1 MNQRVRFGS
10 VGVSRSLLQLGGVA
24 MFGLMAFACGSD
36 AASPTGQGGASGQG
50 GSAEGGKAGHGGSGA
65 GVGGQATGDA
75 GSSNMGG
82 AGSGPV
88 GGSAGSPQ
96 GGAAQ
101 GGSAGSAQAGAPA
114 GGSAGTPQG
123 GAAAGGSAGSTQGG
137 GGGQAGTSVGGSA
150 GTAQAGAA
158 QGGSAGNPQG
168 GAAQGGSAGSP
179 QGGAAQ
185 GGSAG
190 AQGGAAQ
197 GGGAG
202 SAQGGAAQGGSAQ
215 GGAAQG
221 GSAGSAQGGSAGSAQ
236 GGSGGGGGTSSFLS
250 WQNGYISG
258 PSNIGNVHGYWY
270 TFHDTGTST
279 ILPSSFA
286 TAGANICVT
295 GNAAQYSNGG
305 LNWGSAVGFNANQA
319 AGTNPPLGA
328 WNATA
333 AGIAGFRFT
342 LTGSQVPSSIQVNVT
357 VAGSTASYCSKL
369 SGVTAGTSQAVIFG
383 SVTQNCFNSGGS
395 HPIVDPTKIEAI
407 QLQVSS
413 VSGSV
418 TAFDFCVSSVQ
429 LLPS

>member
-1 MNQRVRFGS
+1 M
-10 VGVSRSLLQLGGVA
+10 
-24 MFGLMAFACGSD
+24 
-36 AASPTGQGGASGQG
+36 
-50 GSAEGGKAGHGGSGA
+50 
-65 GVGGQATGDA
+65 
-75 GSSNMGG
+75 
-82 AGSGPV
+82 
-88 GGSAGSPQ
+88 
-96 GGAAQ
+96 
-101 GGSAGSAQAGAPA
+101 
-114 GGSAGTPQG
+114 
-123 GAAAGGSAGSTQGG
+123 
-137 GGGQAGTSVGGSA
+137 
-150 GTAQAGAA
+150 
-158 QGGSAGNPQG
+158 
-168 GAAQGGSAGSP
+168 
-179 QGGAAQ
+179 
-185 GGSAG
+185 
-190 AQGGAAQ
+190 
-197 GGGAG
+197 
-202 SAQGGAAQGGSAQ
+202 
-215 GGAAQG
+215 
-221 GSAGSAQGGSAGSAQ
+221 
-236 GGSGGGGGTSSFLS
+236 S

-295 GNAAQYSNGG
+295 GNAAQYTNGG

-319 AGTNPPLGA
+319 AGTNPPLSA

>member
-1 MNQRVRFGS
+1 MNQCVRFGS

-88 GGSAGSPQ
+88 GGSA
-96 GGAAQ
+96 
-101 GGSAGSAQAGAPA
+101 
-114 GGSAGTPQG
+114 
-123 GAAAGGSAGSTQGG
+123 
-137 GGGQAGTSVGGSA
+137 
-150 GTAQAGAA
+150 
-158 QGGSAGNPQG
+158 
-168 GAAQGGSAGSP
+168 
-179 QGGAAQ
+179 
-185 GGSAG
+185 
-190 AQGGAAQ
+190 
-197 GGGAG
+197 
-202 SAQGGAAQGGSAQ
+202 GSAQ